1 MDASVAI
8 YAELADGP
16 VPFEFAAIAHLL
28 ISEDEASFEAAAAVA
43 DRYREAGVAMEK
55 ITGKELARDH
65 PRVGFNVAG
74 AYSVGRAW
82 MLEPMGATH
91 AFAHAAREAG
101 ATIRT
106 GLRVAQIFSRGG
118 KVQGILT
125 DQGIVPADLVFIA
138 NGLWMSDL
146 LRRTVGDGPLPGLP
160 FTAGRGWLIQLGKL
174 DFELPWIVEEL
185 TWPDQEELGRRMRL
199 DGLAD
204 VAAQRDD
211 QPAVEAICLNPMGG
225 GDARLGASVQPAFR
239 DLVRNT
245 DMASRIASRTLRMLP
260 GLGAPQVRN
269 VYPGNR
275 PMLSDGLPVAG
286 RTAVEG
292 LFVHGGMGSIGMH
305 AAPAPRAGWLTPCF
319 PAMAAQPRHGC
330 GRTAFPD
337 GKRHEPACG
346 AVGPLFSAM
355 VIVDLVQR
363 IRIRPHPVVGTGAG
377 GRRDKLPVIVARA
390 AEQYVDNIAVSR
402 NIAFGFALVVAV
414 PGPGG
419 RRRDDAAAHHK
430 GESADREAFRR
441 HRQYLPGQPDF
452 ILYPKI
458 AG

>member
-1 MDASVAI
+1 MSFNSTRVQTPMDAVVIGGGIAGCTLAYELARHGLKTTILEQSMIAAESSGRNTGTLLTGPQKEVVELLDASVAI

-28 ISEDEASFEAAAAVA
+28 ISEDEASFEATAAVA

-82 MLEPMGATH
+82 TLEPMGATH

-125 DQGIVPADLVFIA
+125 DQGIVPADLIFIA

-305 AAPAPRAGWLTPCF
+305 AAPATARWLVDAVFSGNGSPAQTWLRPDRFPGW
-319 PAMAAQPRHGC
+319 
-330 GRTAFPD
+330 
-337 GKRHEPACG
+337 
-346 AVGPLFSAM
+346 
-355 VIVDLVQR
+355 
-363 IRIRPHPVVGTGAG
+363 
-377 GRRDKLPVIVARA
+377 
-390 AEQYVDNIAVSR
+390 
-402 NIAFGFALVVAV
+402 
-414 PGPGG
+414 
-419 RRRDDAAAHHK
+419 
-430 GESADREAFRR
+430 EAS
-441 HRQYLPGQPDF
+441 
-452 ILYPKI
+452 
-458 AG
+458 